1 MAQRKPYWLKVRL
14 PSSLQFKRVKGTLRQ
29 LKLHSVC
36 EEALCPNI
44 TECFHSGTA
53 TFLILGNT
61 CTRGCR
67 YCHITPG
74 RPQAVDEKEPERL
87 VEAVKT
93 LGLQYVV
100 ITSVTRDDLPE
111 GGAGI
116 FARCVE
122 SLHRE
127 IPGCKVEVLI
137 PDFQGNRKALERII
151 DARPDVINHNMEV
164 VPALFRDLR
173 PHGDYGVSLELLHR
187 VQQHNISAKS
197 GFMVGFGEKQKDILD
212 LLRDLSAVNCKC
224 LTIGQYLQPT
234 RNHWPVMK
242 YYSPGEF
249 EEIKGMAYE
258 MGFRYVESGPLVRSS
273 YRAAYAGQGA
283 RCNEDSQCLKR
294 ST

>member
-14 PSSLQFKRVKGTLRQ
+14 PSSLQFKRVKGILRQ

-111 GGAGI
+111 GGAEI
-116 FARCVE
+116 FARSVE
-122 SLHRE
+122 SLHCE
-127 IPGCKVEVLI
+127 IPDCKVEVLV
-137 PDFQGNRKALERII
+137 PDFQGNREALERII
-151 DARPDVINHNMEV
+151 YARPDVINHNMEV

-173 PHGDYGVSLELLHR
+173 PHGHYEVSLELLHR
-187 VQQHNISAKS
+187 VHQHNVVTKS
-197 GFMVGFGEKQKDILD
+197 GFMVGFGEKQRDILR
-212 LLRDLSAVNCKC
+212 LLRDLSLVNCEC
-224 LTIGQYLQPT
+224 LTVGQYQQPT
-234 RNHWPVMK
+234 RNHWPVKK
-242 YYSPGEF
+242 YYSLGEF
-249 EEIKGMAYE
+249 EEIKKMAYE
-258 MGFRYVESGPLVRSS
+258 MGFRYVESSPLVRSS
-273 YRAAYAGQGA
+273 YRAAYAGQRA
-283 RCNEDSQCLKR
+283 RGDED
-294 ST
+294 